1 MQINKVDNINYKG
14 LYKIPYSER
23 NLKELT
29 EFVVPTYMNI
39 SKEPVIIFS
48 GNNPFRIGLGSLM
61 KLIAEKNKS
70 SVGWLKMNAQ
80 NHGMDVSGMDINVLN
95 IVSTQKDIN
104 KLQEYMLNRV
114 NSRKPKFMDRVKYF
128 FGVREVPDF
137 DKNLPAH
144 LAVLSEGLKLDKE
157 ESEAFAEYSQ
167 KAKLLNSA
175 QELFKSLMS
184 EH

>member
-1 MQINKVDNINYKG
+1 MQINKVDNISYKG

-29 EFVVPTYMNI
+29 EFVVPAYMNI

-48 GNNPFRIGLGSLM
+48 GNNPFKIGLSKLM
-61 KLIAEKNKS
+61 ELIAEKNNS
-70 SVGWLKMNAQ
+70 SVNWLKMNAQ
-80 NHGMDVSGMDINVLN
+80 NHGMDVSETESKILN
-95 IVSTQKDIN
+95 IVTTNNDIN
-104 KLQEYMLNRV
+104 KLQEYMLNRI
-114 NSRKPKFMDRVKYF
+114 NSRKPKFMDKVKNF

-137 DKNLPAH
+137 DENLPAH

-157 ESEAFAEYSQ
+157 ESAAFAEYSK

-175 QELFKSLMS
+175 QELFKALMS